1 MYFVL
6 PAFRISSRAEIE
18 SSRGVS
24 VTSELAGRHNIHRT
38 SKHTRVNA
46 MEVVKVRGETESL
59 DCSLDVSL
67 DVRCRVGD
75 TSIAKNVKP
84 AL

>member
-1 MYFVL
+1 
-6 PAFRISSRAEIE
+6 
-18 SSRGVS
+18 
-24 VTSELAGRHNIHRT
+24 
-38 SKHTRVNA
+38 
-46 MEVVKVRGETESL
+46 MEVVKVRGEAESL

-75 TSIAKNVKP
+75 ASISKNVKP